1 MLNNYK
7 IIREISSG
15 TFSKVYECYNIKIN
29 RSFAIKSDES
39 NLIKYE
45 ANIYNKLREI
55 ENIPKIYDFFCIKN
69 TYYLVLDLMSM
80 TLVDYK
86 NRNYQSANYDN
97 KLKTIITQLITTI
110 EKIHNKSIIHRDLKP
125 NNICF
130 DNNQKLYIIDFG
142 LSKYYI
148 INDCHIENTKLTN
161 IIGSS
166 NFCSLNILN
175 LLQPSRRDDIESV
188 IYILLYLI
196 LDEKTYLVFNNLSLD
211 KKKDVNT
218 IEKLL
223 ELNKNILYNNI
234 IIILKYIRRLRF
246 EQKPNYKYIIE
257 ILSNY

>member
-7 IIREISSG
+7 ILREISSG
-15 TFSKVYECYNIKIN
+15 TFSKVYECLNIN
-29 RSFAIKSDES
+29 TQRSFAIKADEG

-69 TYYLVLDLMSM
+69 TYYLVLDLMSL

-142 LSKYYI
+142 LAKHYI
-148 INDCHIENTKLTN
+148 INNCHIENNKLTN

-196 LDEKTYLVFNNLSLD
+196 FDEKTYLVFNNLSLD
-211 KKKDVNT
+211 KKKDIAT
-218 IEKLL
+218 IEKLS
-223 ELNKNILYNNI
+223 EINKNILSSNLI
-234 IIILKYIRRLRF
+234 KILKYTRRLRF
-246 EQKPNYKYIIE
+246 DQKPNYAYILQ
-257 ILSNY
+257 ILTN

>member
-15 TFSKVYECYNIKIN
+15 NFSKVYECYNTITQ

-45 ANIYNKLREI
+45 AKIYNKLRDI
-55 ENIPKIYDFFCIKN
+55 ENIPKIYDFFNIKN

-86 NRNYQSANYDN
+86 NRNYQSANYYN
-97 KLKTIITQLITTI
+97 KLKNIISQLITTI

-142 LSKYYI
+142 LAKHYI
-148 INDCHIENTKLTN
+148 INDCHIENDKLTN

-196 LDEKTYLVFNNLSLD
+196 FDEKTYFVFNNLPLD

-246 EQKPNYKYIIE
+246 EQKPNYKYILE
-257 ILSNY
+257 ILAKY